1 MIRKLLIVAVSGVML
16 ALISIGGAI
25 AIGGSDMRGIFRDGA
40 FVWDPDEYKGP
51 VAKKEL
57 VFDASRTLE
66 MSLPV
71 DMNFVRGDKVSMIVE
86 GPKRAIDALVYE
98 DGRLE
103 LRGPRS
109 GRPNDGIKLS
119 ITAPTLPALD
129 ISGPANIEIEDL
141 RQPEFKLS
149 MAGAGNIEASGK
161 VQKLVVEASGA
172 GNVDLSKLET
182 VDAEVAIAGLG
193 NADINASG
201 EVEAAIAGAGNVT
214 LHRKPRRLESDIAG
228 IGNVEHAY

>member
-1 MIRKLLIVAVSGVML
+1 
-16 ALISIGGAI
+16 
-25 AIGGSDMRGIFRDGA
+25 
-40 FVWDPDEYKGP
+40 
-51 VAKKEL
+51 
-57 VFDASRTLE
+57 

-71 DMNFVRGDKVSMIVE
+71 DMHFVRGDKVSMIVE
-86 GPKRAIDALVYE
+86 GPKRAIDELVYE

-109 GRPNDGIKLS
+109 GRPNDGIKLT
-119 ITAPTLPALD
+119 ITAPTLPTLD
-129 ISGPANIEIEDL
+129 ISGPANIEIQDL
-141 RQPEFKLS
+141 RQPEFNLS

-161 VQKLVVEASGA
+161 VQKLVIDASGA

-182 VDAEVAIAGLG
+182 VDAEVDIAGLG

-201 EVEAAIAGAGNVT
+201 KVTASIAGAGNVT

-228 IGNVEHAY
+228 LGNVEHAY

>member
-1 MIRKLLIVAVSGVML
+1 
-16 ALISIGGAI
+16 
-25 AIGGSDMRGIFRDGA
+25 
-40 FVWDPDEYKGP
+40 
-51 VAKKEL
+51 
-57 VFDASRTLE
+57 
-66 MSLPV
+66 
-71 DMNFVRGDKVSMIVE
+71 
-86 GPKRAIDALVYE
+86 
-98 DGRLE
+98 
-103 LRGPRS
+103 
-109 GRPNDGIKLS
+109 
-119 ITAPTLPALD
+119 
-129 ISGPANIEIEDL
+129 
-141 RQPEFKLS
+141 